1 MSSDECRVSRD
12 EGASSIERRVIFSSI
27 LVSLQIFC
35 LSGRYDVNNH
45 RRILFAVFSLTIA
58 ISSMMFPRESGA
70 ATPMGIE
77 KNAQASLEKL
87 YASQP
92 AAKMVG
98 ENAKAILVFP
108 NVFKAGF
115 LGGVDYGEGVL
126 FQNGQVKGYYNSVA
140 GSFGLQ
146 AGVQVFGYAM
156 FLMTDKALEYLD
168 RSSGWEIG
176 VGPSI
181 VAVSTGMGKSL
192 TSTTLREDVYAFI
205 FNQQGLMAGVG
216 IQGSKITKKTQQQ
229 ENKLG

>member
-1 MSSDECRVSRD
+1 M
-12 EGASSIERRVIFSSI
+12 
-27 LVSLQIFC
+27 
-35 LSGRYDVNNH
+35 
-45 RRILFAVFSLTIA
+45 
-58 ISSMMFPRESGA
+58 SMMLPRESGA

-77 KNAQASLEKL
+77 KNAQMSLEKL

-92 AAKMVG
+92 AAKTIG
-98 ENAKAILVFP
+98 EKAKAILVFP

-115 LGGVDYGEGVL
+115 LGGVHYGEGVL
-126 FQNGQVKGYYNSVA
+126 FQDGQVKGYYNSVA

-176 VGPSI
+176 VGPSV

-192 TSTTLREDVYAFI
+192 TSTTLRDDVYAFI
-205 FNQQGLMAGVG
+205 FNQQGLMAGAG
-216 IQGSKITKKTQQQ
+216 IQGSKITKKTQK
-229 ENKLG
+229 EEKK